1 MKKIRV
7 LHFYKT
13 SILESHG
20 GVEKFI
26 DSLCDGTSK
35 LNIKNTVF
43 ALSKKNYNKKIK
55 YKKYYI
61 FNAKEDIFIFSTG
74 FSISAFLHFNIFANK
89 ADIIHYHFPNPFADL
104 LHLICRINKP
114 FIITYHSDVVKQ
126 KRLFYFYKFLMN
138 KFLSKSDLII
148 TTSNNYLRTSTTL
161 QRFIEKVK
169 VIPIGIDI
177 SLYPQIKE
185 SIVEKFKQKIPTPFF
200 LFIGALRYYKGLND
214 ALKAVKDTNLE
225 LVIAGG
231 GGIKNQLLQN
241 IKKYN
246 LKNVTFLGEISDE
259 DKVCLLKLCYCFLFP
274 SNKRSE
280 AFGISL
286 LEASAFSKPMIS
298 CEIGTGTSFIN
309 MDQKT
314 GLVVKPN
321 SPLEIR
327 NAMEFMITN
336 PKIASKMGKN
346 AKKRFDKYFSS
357 SKQAEEYRNIYE
369 DIFRKHKSNI

>member
-1 MKKIRV
+1 MRKIRV

-26 DSLCDGTSK
+26 DSLCNGTSE
-35 LNIKNTVF
+35 LDIESTVF
-43 ALSKKNYNKKIK
+43 ALSRKKYNKKFK
-55 YKKYYI
+55 NGRYLI

-74 FSISAFLHFNIFANK
+74 FSINAFFYFNNFVK
-89 ADIIHYHFPNPFADL
+89 EADIIHYHFPNPFADI
-104 LHLICRINKP
+104 LHLICRIKKP
-114 FIITYHSDVVKQ
+114 FLVTYHSDIVKQ
-126 KRLFYFYKFLMN
+126 KRLFHFYKFLMN
-138 KFLSKSDLII
+138 KFLNKSDLII
-148 TTSNNYLRTSTTL
+148 ATSPNYLRTSKTL

-169 VIPIGIDI
+169 VVPIGIDI
-177 SLYPQIKE
+177 TLYPEIKKNKF
-185 SIVEKFKQKIPTPFF
+185 EKFKKQLPNPYF

-214 ALKAVKDTNLE
+214 ALKAVKDTNFK

-231 GGIKNQLLQN
+231 GGMLYQLRKD

-246 LKNVTFLGEISDE
+246 LKNVILLGEISDE

-309 MDQKT
+309 KNQKT
-314 GLVVKPN
+314 GVVVKPN
-321 SPLEIR
+321 SPLELR
-327 NAMEFMITN
+327 NAMEFMIAN
-336 PKIASKMGKN
+336 PKIALKMGKN
-346 AKKRFDKYFSS
+346 AKERFDKYFTS
-357 SKQAEEYRNIYE
+357 SKQSKKYRYIYE
-369 DIFRKHKSNI
+369 EILKKHKI